1 MARRT
6 NIRRKIY
13 AASPSRL
20 INDRPTGGQNAGMDE
35 FDKQAERECN
45 AMKKMPRRT
54 KKSDSL

>member
-13 AASPSRL
+13 AASTSKL
-20 INDRPTGGQNAGMDE
+20 TNDRPTGGQNAGMDE
-35 FDKQAERECN
+35 FDLQAERECS

-54 KKSDSL
+54 KKSDQL